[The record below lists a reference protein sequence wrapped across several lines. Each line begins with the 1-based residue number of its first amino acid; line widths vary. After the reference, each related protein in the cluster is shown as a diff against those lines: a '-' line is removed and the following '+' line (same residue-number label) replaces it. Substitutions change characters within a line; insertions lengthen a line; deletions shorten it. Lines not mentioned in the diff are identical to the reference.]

1 MEQSIVSSRVALLL
15 RSAEIKLSFR
25 RFVRMNIS
33 SPSDPKTQSTQP
45 HAFKSLYSLLPVKAM
60 YACARAASFRIF
72 DDFTAVD
79 TWVACGFESRLLSCF
94 TGFKSVAVWSLIRG
108 LKTWGF
114 VEVESAGFVEVGV
127 DVASAR
133 GRVNFSVDADRS
145 TWTSKL
151 NVTRSRC
158 RQVSLASMSVGIQ
171 AAVVGRC
178 GTWAGERGGQKG
190 VRRWSEVVARV
201 KRVVGGGQRWSKG
214 QSKAVSKGQS

>member
-114 VEVESAGFVEVGV
+114 VEVGV

-178 GTWAGERGGQKG
+178 GTWAGEQKG